1 MNSNVSR
8 RGFIQ
13 ISAAAAMTALLPAG
27 GWAHGKRGSYASH
40 LGFQSYTVREPLEK
54 DPRGT
59 LTRVAD
65 LGYKEVELYD
75 PAHAALFAPITQ
87 ELGLNM
93 ISSHIPGLFEED
105 KDWSNW
111 IAAGRPSPPS
121 GYDLEGILNI
131 ARKHHLRYIGYP
143 HGAPDQAYAS
153 AENYR
158 LYVDLLDRIGARCR
172 KAGVTFFYHNHHH
185 EFAKVGG
192 GTFFDIMV
200 KHSNPDHLAIEL
212 DVCWL
217 AHAGQNPAAM
227 ISRLGK
233 RVPLIHLKDRKPGI
247 ATATGPGWP
256 ETDIFAEVG
265 SGALDI
271 PGILRAAHKAGV
283 AHVFVEQDSTPGD
296 PVSSLAKSF
305 AYVQKVGL

>member
-1 MNSNVSR
+1 MHKNVSR

-13 ISAAAAMTALLPAG
+13 VSAAAAFAALLPAYG
-27 GWAHGKRGSYASH
+27 RAHGNHGAYAAR
-40 LGFQSYTVREPLEK
+40 LGFQSYTVRDPLEK

-59 LTRVAD
+59 LKRVAA

-75 PAHAALFAPITQ
+75 PAHAALFAPITRD
-87 ELGLNM
+87 LGLDM
-93 ISSHIPGLFEED
+93 VSSHIPGLFSED

-111 IAAGRPSPPS
+111 IAAGRPLAPA
-121 GYDLEGILNI
+121 GYDLNGILKI
-131 ARKHHLRYIGYP
+131 AQKHHLRYIGYP

-158 LYVDLLDRIGARCR
+158 LYVDLLDRIGAMFR
-172 KAGVTFFYHNHHH
+172 KSGIIFFYHNHHH
-185 EFAKVGG
+185 EFAKVGS

-200 KHSNPDHLAIEL
+200 NHSNPDHLAIEL

-233 RVPLIHLKDRKPGI
+233 RAPLIHLKDRKPGI

-256 ETDIFAEVG
+256 KTDIFAEVG

-283 AHVFVEQDSTPGD
+283 SHVFVEQDSTPGD
-296 PVSSLAKSF
+296 PVLSLAKSY